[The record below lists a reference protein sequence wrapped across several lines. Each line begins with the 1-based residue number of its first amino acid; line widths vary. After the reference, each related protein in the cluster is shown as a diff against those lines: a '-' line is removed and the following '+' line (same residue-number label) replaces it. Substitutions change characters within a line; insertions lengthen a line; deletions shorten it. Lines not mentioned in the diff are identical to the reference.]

1 MLGTEGDFNLF
12 ATHSLKLPL
21 SPFGIPTSEAIDER
35 RGNVKA
41 PLLSY
46 TTEPISAMVR
56 RPEAERMMMLQLG
69 PSQRASVSALV
80 GERNLLRLRLA
91 HEVDFDDVVDRSY
104 TVLRLLQLAQS
115 DRLALGELDDGNQAF
130 DLPGEGRATA
140 RSAFPLVTR
149 TSLPLAHGSREIEGR
164 SPHGHLGSVL
174 PGRFGLCV
182 LERGRDRR
190 PLRVHHGDGGSHAS
204 QPTRSAGIHRTGN
217 SSENT
222 TLSIALALRLWRK
235 LRWSTKGTLAPSVS
249 HGSIRGTNPSKSGLN

>member
-149 TSLPLAHGSREIEGR
+149 TSLPLAHGR
-164 SPHGHLGSVL
+164 SPHGHLDSVL
-174 PGRFGLCV
+174 PGRFGSAFSNVVATDGHSEFITATVARTPASLRAQQ
-182 LERGRDRR
+182 ESTGPET
-190 PLRVHHGDGGSHAS
+190 PLRT
-204 QPTRSAGIHRTGN
+204 PRY
-217 SSENT
+217 
-222 TLSIALALRLWRK
+222 
-235 LRWSTKGTLAPSVS
+235 P
-249 HGSIRGTNPSKSGLN
+249 